1 MKRAD
6 KTLRALL
13 DEMPGTRMLPEPV
26 RERVA
31 RDAYDTIHQ
40 RNDFVVR
47 SGDPVHSWIGVA
59 DGLIKITNA
68 FRSGK
73 VVMFTGVPTGSWI
86 GEGSIIKTELRR
98 YDVVAM
104 RPTRVIHIP
113 RATFRWLLDT
123 SFEFNHFIIDQL
135 NERLAQYLGTV
146 EADRLT
152 DPVARLAR
160 AISGMFNPVLYPNMQ
175 EKLPI
180 SQEELGELAG
190 LQRQRANT
198 SVKRLEA
205 MGFVRAEYGSLV
217 VTDLMGLRNYQEREG

>member
-1 MKRAD
+1 MKKAD

-13 DEMPGTRMLPEPV
+13 DEMPGTRMLAESV
-26 RERVA
+26 RERIA
-31 RDAYDTIHQ
+31 CDAYDSIHQ
-40 RNDFVVR
+40 KNDFVVR
-47 SGDPVHSWIGVA
+47 AGDPVHSWIGVA
-59 DGLIKITNA
+59 DGLLKITNA

-73 VVMFTGVPTGSWI
+73 VVMFTGVPTGGWL
-86 GEGSIIKTELRR
+86 GEGSVIKTELRR
-98 YDVVAM
+98 YDVIAM

-135 NERLAQYLGTV
+135 NERLAQYLGMV

-160 AISGMFNPVLYPNMQ
+160 AISGMFNPILYPNMG

-190 LQRQRANT
+190 LQRQRANAAI
-198 SVKRLEA
+198 KRLEA
-205 MGFVRAEYGSLV
+205 MGFVRAEYGSLI
-217 VTDLMGLRNYQEREG
+217 VTNLVGLRNYQEREG